1 MSTEKK
7 APGRASWL
15 RCWGPISRQTIPGT
29 IRRLY
34 NSNRLVALKT
44 LIAKNRGGLIARRKM
59 QKLIMS
65 ASGEDGQSMDIN
77 TGISWESC
85 EGMKEVMEGRQG
97 AVGG

>member
-1 MSTEKK
+1 MVVEN
-7 APGRASWL
+7 GRKFL
-15 RCWGPISRQTIPGT
+15 T
-29 IRRLY
+29 
-34 NSNRLVALKT
+34 SNRLVELKT
-44 LIAKNRGGLIARRKM
+44 LIAKNRGGVNAKRKM
-59 QKLIMS
+59 QKVIMS